1 MKFNRLLL
9 SSLVAIGLSACGT
22 AEVDKAKVDT
32 PSATDEQ
39 KVHPVWPKLDIAVKA
54 DPAVEAKVSELLQG
68 MTLEQ
73 KVAQMIQPE
82 IRDVTVEEMR
92 QYGFGSYLNGG
103 GSYPNGNKQSTAADW
118 VDLAEQM
125 YQASI
130 DDSLDGSTIPTMW
143 GTDAVHG
150 HNNVIG
156 ATLFPHNI
164 GLGAANDPALIER
177 IAEVTAT
184 EVLVTGIDWIFAP
197 TVATV
202 RNDRWGRTYEGYSEH
217 PDIVR
222 DYSAAIV
229 KGLQGQDESF
239 MGDGKVI
246 SNVKHFVGD
255 GGTTDGIDQGN
266 TVVDDETLF
275 NIHSQGY
282 VGGLSAGSQVVMAS
296 FNRWNGKK
304 IHGSKYLL
312 TDVLKDTMG
321 FDGFVVGDWNGHGQ
335 VAGCSNESCPQ
346 SINAGLD
353 MFMAPT
359 QSWKPLFK
367 NTVQQIKDGI
377 IPMSRVDDAVT
388 RILRVKV
395 RAGLFEKPSP
405 AKRLLS
411 GKTELL
417 GSAEHRAVAREA
429 VRKSLVLLKNQENLL
444 PLSPKQN
451 ILVAGDGADN
461 IGKQSGGWTIT
472 WQGTNNVNSD
482 FPGGSS
488 IWDGISTQVS
498 AAGGTA
504 TLSVDGTFTDKPDV
518 AVVVFGEEPYAEG
531 VGDIA
536 TLEYSPGNKKDLA
549 LLQSFKDQG
558 IPVVAL
564 FITGRPLWVNPE
576 LNASDAFAAI
586 WLPGSEGAGVADV
599 ILRDANNAVQ
609 YDFHGKLSFSWP
621 QDPNQIVNKGDE
633 NYDPLFPYGF
643 GLTYQD
649 TDMLGDDLSEVIT
662 SERQDKPLVFF
673 ERSTQAPWAL
683 TLVSAFN
690 TVEVN
695 ANSMAIGDVQYRTE
709 DRVVQEDAFQ
719 IKTLG
724 GSWAGVRFKGNGQA
738 QDFNASMT
746 ENNQLSMLVNVK
758 ESPTA
763 DVLVGLNCGTVDG
776 CKSVVNIR
784 EQLTTLPT
792 NTWIS
797 LSIDAK
803 CWSDKGISYAALNEG
818 LSIISAGKMT
828 VSFSAIGFVKPDAA
842 STIKCP

>member
-9 SSLVAIGLSACGT
+9 SSLVAIALSACGT
-22 AEVDKAKVDT
+22 AEIDK
-32 PSATDEQ
+32 TDIVTSQAQNEQ
-39 KVHPVWPKLDIAVKA
+39 NVHPVWPKLDIVVKS
-54 DPAVEAKVSELLQG
+54 DPAVEAKVAEILQG

-82 IRDVTVEEMR
+82 IRDVTVAEMR

-118 VDLAEQM
+118 IDLAEQM

-164 GLGAANDPALIER
+164 GLGAANDPDLIER

-229 KGLQGQDESF
+229 KGLQGQGESF

-266 TVVDDETLF
+266 TIVDDETLF

-296 FNRWNGKK
+296 FNRWNGQK
-304 IHGSKYLL
+304 IHGNKYLL

-367 NTVQQIKDGI
+367 NTVQQIQDGV

-405 AKRLLS
+405 AKRSLS

-417 GSAEHRAVAREA
+417 GAAEHRAVAREA
-429 VRKSLVLLKNQENLL
+429 VRKSLVLLKNQNNLL
-444 PLSPKQN
+444 PLSPTQN

-488 IWDGISTQVS
+488 VWDGIASQVT

-504 TLSVDGTFTDKPDV
+504 TLSVDGSFSEKPDV

-549 LLQSFKDQG
+549 LLNSFKDQG

-576 LNASDAFAAI
+576 LNASDAFVAI

-599 ILRDANNAVQ
+599 ILRDANEAVQ

-621 QDPNQIVNKGDE
+621 KDPNQIVNKGDE
-633 NYDPLFPYGF
+633 DYDPLFPYGF

-649 TDMLGDDLSEVIT
+649 TDTLGDDLSEVIA
-662 SERQDKPLVFF
+662 SKKQDKPLVFF

-690 TVEVN
+690 TVAVN

-724 GSWAGVRFKGNGQA
+724 GSWAGIRFKGNGQA
-738 QDFNASMT
+738 QDFNASMAQ
-746 ENNQLSMLVNVK
+746 NSQLSMLVNVK
-758 ESPTA
+758 EAPTA

-776 CKSVVNIR
+776 CKSVINIR
-784 EQLTTLPT
+784 EQLTKMSK
-792 NTWIS
+792 NTWNT

-818 LSIISAGKMT
+818 LNIISAGQMT
-828 VSFSAIGFVKPDAA
+828 VSFSAIGFVQPEAT
-842 STIKCP
+842 STITCP

>member
-599 ILRDANNAVQ
+599 ILRDANNSVQ

-792 NTWIS
+792 NTWNS

>member
-549 LLQSFKDQG
+549 LLQSFKDQD

-792 NTWIS
+792 NTWNS

>member
-405 AKRLLS
+405 AKRFI
-411 GKTELL
+411 
-417 GSAEHRAVAREA
+417 
-429 VRKSLVLLKNQENLL
+429 VRKN
-444 PLSPKQN
+444 
-451 ILVAGDGADN
+451 
-461 IGKQSGGWTIT
+461 
-472 WQGTNNVNSD
+472 
-482 FPGGSS
+482 
-488 IWDGISTQVS
+488 
-498 AAGGTA
+498 
-504 TLSVDGTFTDKPDV
+504 
-518 AVVVFGEEPYAEG
+518 
-531 VGDIA
+531 
-536 TLEYSPGNKKDLA
+536 
-549 LLQSFKDQG
+549 
-558 IPVVAL
+558 
-564 FITGRPLWVNPE
+564 
-576 LNASDAFAAI
+576 
-586 WLPGSEGAGVADV
+586 
-599 ILRDANNAVQ
+599 
-609 YDFHGKLSFSWP
+609 
-621 QDPNQIVNKGDE
+621 
-633 NYDPLFPYGF
+633 
-643 GLTYQD
+643 
-649 TDMLGDDLSEVIT
+649 
-662 SERQDKPLVFF
+662 
-673 ERSTQAPWAL
+673 
-683 TLVSAFN
+683 
-690 TVEVN
+690 
-695 ANSMAIGDVQYRTE
+695 
-709 DRVVQEDAFQ
+709 
-719 IKTLG
+719 
-724 GSWAGVRFKGNGQA
+724 
-738 QDFNASMT
+738 
-746 ENNQLSMLVNVK
+746 
-758 ESPTA
+758 
-763 DVLVGLNCGTVDG
+763 
-776 CKSVVNIR
+776 
-784 EQLTTLPT
+784 
-792 NTWIS
+792 
-797 LSIDAK
+797 
-803 CWSDKGISYAALNEG
+803 
-818 LSIISAGKMT
+818 
-828 VSFSAIGFVKPDAA
+828 
-842 STIKCP
+842 

>member
-1 MKFNRLLL
+1 MKFKTLLL
-9 SSLVAIGLSACGT
+9 SSCIASVLLGCSQ
-22 AEVDKAKVDT
+22 
-32 PSATDEQ
+32 PSVPEQNNDDATVLHPAH
-39 KVHPVWPKLDIAVKA
+39 VHPVWPKLDINIPQ
-54 DPAVEAKVSELLQG
+54 DPTVESKVTEILAG

-73 KVAQMIQPE
+73 KIAQMIQPE

-92 QYGFGSYLNGG
+92 QYGFGSFLNGG
-103 GSYPNGNKQSTAADW
+103 GSYPNGNKQSTPEDW
-118 VDLAEQM
+118 IALAEAM

-150 HNNVIG
+150 HNNVVG

-164 GLGAANDPALIER
+164 GLGAANDPDLIER
-177 IAEVTAT
+177 IADVTAK

-229 KGLQGQDESF
+229 RGLQGVGESF
-239 MGDGKVI
+239 MADGKVI

-266 TVVDDETLF
+266 TEVTDEELF
-275 NIHSQGY
+275 TIHSQGY
-282 VGGLSAGSQVVMAS
+282 VGGLTAGSQVVMAS

-312 TDVLKDTMG
+312 TDVLKGRMG
-321 FDGFVVGDWNGHGQ
+321 FDGFIVGDWNGHGQ

-359 QSWKPLFK
+359 QSWKALYQ
-367 NTVQQIKDGI
+367 NTLQQVRDGV
-377 IPMSRVDDAVT
+377 IPMARINDAVT

-395 RAGLFEKPSP
+395 RAGLFDKPSP
-405 AKRLLS
+405 AERSLS

-429 VRKSLVLLKNQENLL
+429 VRKSLVMLKNKDGLL
-444 PLSPKQN
+444 PLSPKQH
-451 ILVAGDGADN
+451 ILVTGDGADN

-472 WQGTNNVNSD
+472 WQGTNNENAD
-482 FPGGSS
+482 FPGGTS
-488 IWDGISTQVS
+488 IWDGISQQVK
-498 AAGGTA
+498 AAGGKA
-504 TLSVDGTFTDKPDV
+504 TLSADGTFVEKPDV

-536 TLEYSPGNKKDLA
+536 TLEYSPGDKSDLA
-549 LLQSFKDQG
+549 LLQSFKDQN

-576 LNASDAFAAI
+576 LNASDAFVSV
-586 WLPGSEGAGVADV
+586 WLPGSEGVGVADV
-599 ILRDANNAVQ
+599 ILRDSNDEIVH
-609 YDFHGKLSFSWP
+609 DFHGKLSFSWP
-621 QDPNQIVNKGDE
+621 RDPNQIVNLGDTQY
-633 NYDPLFPYGF
+633 NPLFEYGF

-649 TDMLGDDLSEVIT
+649 KDTLGDDLVETIAT
-662 SERQDKPLVFF
+662 QTQEKPLVFF
-673 ERSTQAPWAL
+673 DRSTQAPWAL

-690 TVEVN
+690 TQPVN
-695 ANSMAIGDVQYRTE
+695 ANSMAVGAVEYRTE
-709 DRVVQEDAFQ
+709 DKVVQEDAFRLN
-719 IKTLG
+719 TLG
-724 GSWAGVRFKGNGQA
+724 GAWAGVRFKGNGQA
-738 QDFNASMT
+738 QNFIDSMA
-746 ENNQLSMLVNVK
+746 NNPILSLQVK
-758 ESPTA
+758 VSDAPNA
-763 DVLVGLNCGTVDG
+763 DVLLGMNCGTVDG
-776 CKSVVNIR
+776 CKSVVNIKD
-784 EQLTTLPT
+784 TLLST
-792 NTWIS
+792 EANTWTEVRIP
-797 LSIDAK
+797 AQ
-803 CWSDKGISYAALNEG
+803 CWTDKGVNFAALNEG
-818 LSIISAGKMT
+818 LNIITAGTMT
-828 VSFSAIGFVKPDAA
+828 VSFADIGFVPANEQEVT
-842 STIKCP
+842 SCP

>member
-1 MKFNRLLL
+1 MKYSRLLIC
-9 SSLVAIGLSACGT
+9 SLIILHLSACEN
-22 AEVDKAKVDT
+22 AEFNNNQIKLTKDSESFD
-32 PSATDEQ
+32 
-39 KVHPVWPKLDIAVKA
+39 VHPVWPELDIAIKSN
-54 DPAVEAKVSELLQG
+54 PAVEEKVAKILKG

-82 IRDVTVEEMR
+82 IRDVTVEDMR

-103 GSYPNGNKQSTAADW
+103 GSYPNGNKQSSSSDW
-118 VDLAEQM
+118 IDLAERM

-164 GLGAANDPALIER
+164 GLGAANDPILIEK
-177 IAEVTAT
+177 IAEVTAK

-217 PDIVR
+217 PDIVLE
-222 DYSAAIV
+222 YSAAIV
-229 KGLQGQDESF
+229 KGLQGQDDNF
-239 MGDGKVI
+239 MTDEKVI

-266 TVVDDETLF
+266 TVVDDKTLF
-275 NIHSQGY
+275 EIHSQGY

-296 FNRWNGKK
+296 FNRWNGQK
-304 IHGSKYLL
+304 IHGNKYLL
-312 TDVLKDTMG
+312 TDVLKDRMG

-335 VAGCSNESCPQ
+335 VEGCNNESCPQ

-395 RAGLFEKPSP
+395 RAGLFDKPSP
-405 AKRLLS
+405 AKRPLS

-417 GSAEHRAVAREA
+417 GSKEHRAVAREA
-429 VRKSLVLLKNQENLL
+429 VRKSLVLLKNQNNLL

-472 WQGTNNVNSD
+472 WQGTNNENTD

-488 IWDGISTQVS
+488 IWDGISKQVI
-498 AAGGTA
+498 AAGGSA
-504 TLSVDGTFTDKPDV
+504 TLSVDGSFTEKPDV
-518 AVVVFGEEPYAEG
+518 AIVVFGEEPYAEG
-531 VGDIA
+531 VGDVA

-549 LLQSFKDQG
+549 LLKSFKNQN
-558 IPVVAL
+558 IPVVGL

-599 ILRDANNAVQ
+599 IMSNENGTIQ
-609 YDFHGKLSFSWP
+609 YDFYGKLSFSWP
-621 QDPNQIVNKGDE
+621 RDPNQIVNKGDE

-649 TDMLGDDLSEVIT
+649 TDTLGDDLSEVIT
-662 SERQDKPLVFF
+662 TKIQDKPLIFF
-673 ERSTQAPWAL
+673 ERSTQAPWEL
-683 TLVSAFN
+683 TLISAFN

-695 ANSMAIGDVQYRTE
+695 ANSIEIGDVEYRTE

-719 IKTLG
+719 IMTKG
-724 GSWAGVRFKGNGQA
+724 NSWAGVRFKGNGQA
-738 QDFNASMT
+738 QDFANSMSS
-746 ENNQLSMLVNVK
+746 NNQLSMLVNVK
-758 ESPTA
+758 EQPSA
-763 DVLVGLNCGTVDG
+763 DVLVGLNCVTVDG
-776 CKSVVNIR
+776 CKSVINIR
-784 EQLTTLPT
+784 EQLNAMPK
-792 NTWIS
+792 NTWNI

-803 CWSDKGISYAALNEG
+803 CWSNKGVSYSSLNEG
-818 LSIISAGKMT
+818 LKIVSAGKMT
-828 VSFSAIGFVKPDAA
+828 VSFSSIGFVKPMSN
-842 STIKCP
+842 STIACQ